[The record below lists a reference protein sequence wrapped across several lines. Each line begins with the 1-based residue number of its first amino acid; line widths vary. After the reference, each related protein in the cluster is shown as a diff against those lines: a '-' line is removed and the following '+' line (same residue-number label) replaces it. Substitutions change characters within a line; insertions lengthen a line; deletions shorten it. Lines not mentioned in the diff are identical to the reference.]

1 LETQNSEIIQPDQE
15 RVQIDES
22 LIEQE
27 PETLSHYWHLG
38 LAYLGQGQEYA
49 AQEVWLAGLT
59 QGLLNGEPDALTE
72 LIELLVGEAQQ
83 LEKQGLSNGSPRV
96 NDATSMRS

>member
-1 LETQNSEIIQPDQE
+1 MEPQNSEIIQPAQE
-15 RVQIDES
+15 RLQVYES

-38 LAYLGQGQEYA
+38 LAYLWQGEEDA

-72 LIELLVGEAQQ
+72 LIELLAGEIGRAH
-83 LEKQGLSNGSPRV
+83 V
-96 NDATSMRS
+96 